1 MEADYEQLSELE
13 NKELGDLCEMA
24 GGFSAGNEE
33 AYYLTESDFKCTVE
47 TAREQLLIADIR
59 PGGGRYLFN
68 QFDTD

>member
-1 MEADYEQLSELE
+1 
-13 NKELGDLCEMA
+13 MA